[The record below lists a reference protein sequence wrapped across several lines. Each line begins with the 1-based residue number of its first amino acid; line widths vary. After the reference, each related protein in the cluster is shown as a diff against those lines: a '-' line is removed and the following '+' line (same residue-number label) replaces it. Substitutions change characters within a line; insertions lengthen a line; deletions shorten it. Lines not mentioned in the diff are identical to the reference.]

1 LTRRVLCKSLMM
13 CIGGYGCFSRGGEM
27 PELPDVEVFRRYL
40 DSTALGRR
48 VEDVHTSRERIFADR
63 SRATVI
69 RALRGSRLE
78 ETARH
83 GKNLFARL
91 SEGRWL
97 LLHFGMTGFLKA
109 YHKPGSA
116 PDHPRL
122 VLDLSDGSHLAYDSQ
137 RLLGRVS
144 VADSPASYVKRMGLG
159 PDALSEEMD
168 EDAFARLLSG
178 SRAMVK
184 SALMDQKRI
193 AGLGNVYSDEAL
205 FRSGLHPRRKAS
217 SLSEEVLGRL
227 HRAVVSVLQTAID
240 FGVEASAAPEDWLLP
255 RRSEGSECPS
265 CGGRLKSVKVSG
277 RTAWI

>member
-1 LTRRVLCKSLMM
+1 
-13 CIGGYGCFSRGGEM
+13 M

-40 DSTALGRR
+40 HSTGLGRR
-48 VEDVHTSRERIFADR
+48 VEDVHTSRERIFSDF
-63 SRATVI
+63 SRRTVV

-109 YHKPGSA
+109 YRKPDSA

-122 VLDLSDGSHLAYDSQ
+122 VLDLADGSHLAYDSQ

-159 PDALSEEMD
+159 PDLLSEELD
-168 EDAFARLLSG
+168 GYVFVGLLSG

-184 SALMDQKRI
+184 SALMDQRRM

-205 FRSGLHPRRKAS
+205 FHSGLHPKSRVS
-217 SLSEEVLGRL
+217 SLSEDALRRL

-240 FGVEASAAPEDWLLP
+240 FGAEASAAPQDWLLP
-255 RRSEGSECPS
+255 RRSAGSDCPS
-265 CGGRLKSVKVSG
+265 CGGNLESIKVGG
-277 RTAWI
+277 RTAWICPRCQPPPEEA